1 MQTPPSPEVALQII
15 ERDPKANDLKWE
27 DGMLSLSV
35 GAADIF

>member
-27 DGMLSLSV
+27 DGMLGHSMGSANV
-35 GAADIF
+35 F